1 MAKNNLRGWLTK
13 ERKIMGLADFH
24 CPGSEHKIT
33 KQKIWCDKLSYIFS
47 RTPST
52 EKSIAI
58 LQSITSEK
66 GRERSA
72 EEKIFVIEENSP
84 KKYRYTYLLPDERL
98 KA

>member
-58 LQSITSEK
+58 LQYCKVLQVRK
-66 GRERSA
+66 GERDQQ
-72 EEKIFVIEENSP
+72 KR
-84 KKYRYTYLLPDERL
+84 KYL
-98 KA
+98 